1 MPKSKELPKQVLII
15 VKPAKRGFIV
25 QAAGTDQLYP
35 CLDAEGMGEAIIEIL
50 EDPDQA
56 SVEYAAP
63 EPAARTKPRGRGQ
76 SAGAECAEDSEV
88 EEEDDG
94 PPPEEDKSRPEGW
107 TAGDELL
114 VGLLGNAT
122 AKLRN
127 FSRWR
132 K

>member
-1 MPKSKELPKQVLII
+1 MPKSVDPKKQVLII
-15 VKPAKRGFIV
+15 VKPAKRGYIV
-25 QAAGTDQLYP
+25 QAAGSDEQYP

-56 SVEYAAP
+56 SMEFEAPKEEPKAAP
-63 EPAARTKPRGRGQ
+63 KAKKKAEAADDEPQ
-76 SAGAECAEDSEV
+76 EDERR
-88 EEEDDG
+88 
-94 PPPEEDKSRPEGW
+94 PPPPDDLEDRPEGW

-114 VGLLGNAT
+114 VGLLGGAMDR
-122 AKLRN
+122 ARR

>member
-1 MPKSKELPKQVLII
+1 MTKSKEPPKEVLII

-56 SVEYAAP
+56 SMEYAP
-63 EPAARTKPRGRGQ
+63 SEPAQKGKSKARGQ
-76 SAGAECAEDSEV
+76 SAGAQSAEDHEA
-88 EEEDDG
+88 EEEDDS
-94 PPPEEDKSRPEGW
+94 PPPQEDGSRPEGW

-122 AKLRN
+122 SKLRN

>member
-1 MPKSKELPKQVLII
+1 MTKSKELPKQVLII

-25 QAAGTDQLYP
+25 QAANSDQLYP

-56 SVEYAAP
+56 SMEFAP
-63 EPAARTKPRGRGQ
+63 PEAPPKAESKGSRA
-76 SAGAECAEDSEV
+76 SAGAQGAEET
-88 EEEDDG
+88 EDEDEDRG
-94 PPPEEDKSRPEGW
+94 PPPGEDASRPEGW